1 MAQLGSGP
9 LKRRTR
15 AFEGGTKAKD
25 EFPSPQD
32 QLTIR
37 TMDTAIEQFIAAHER
52 YQQLDE
58 LRPECGTPQER
69 EHMYIE
75 ILRAYMEVQY
85 RAMII
90 TGMQTADGMEFARS
104 N

>member
-1 MAQLGSGP
+1 
-9 LKRRTR
+9 
-15 AFEGGTKAKD
+15 
-25 EFPSPQD
+25 
-32 QLTIR
+32 
-37 TMDTAIEQFIAAHER
+37 MDSAIEKFISAHER
-52 YQQLDE
+52 YEQLDE
-58 LRPECGTPQER
+58 LRADCGTPQER
-69 EHMYIE
+69 EYMYIE